1 MNTAPHLEET
11 LQRDI
16 DLLKGRITEMA
27 ARSIG
32 ALKGSL
38 QALLNRNRRQAYLVI
53 LRDQYIDEMET
64 ELDRLCLEFLVR
76 QQPVGIHLRFAYTV
90 IQANK
95 AIERIGDYAESIA
108 TQVLAL
114 SSSEIE
120 PPLSRV
126 EELGRLALKMVVD
139 SVQALVEQDG
149 ALALKTIEL
158 EPQTNALRNSINSEL
173 LELSKSGRLSPA
185 ALGPLNTVV
194 RRLERSADQAKNI
207 CEEVLYLCTGEFM
220 KHKHPDG
227 IRILFVDRGNSCL
240 SQMAEAI
247 GKSMELSGFS
257 FSSAGVQPQ
266 PIDTATVDF
275 LAQKGLDASQQKS
288 KALEDVPQW
297 SRANV
302 LIALASDVREA
313 LTPHSTK
320 TVVLTWSVADP
331 LSTSEARIKQQA
343 FTSAFQFLTS
353 NIRELTD
360 AIIDNHKKETNTQF
374 S

>member
-1 MNTAPHLEET
+1 MNTAQHLEET

-16 DLLKGRITEMA
+16 DLLKGKLTEMA

-38 QALLNRNRRQAYLVI
+38 QALRNCNRRQAYLVI

-173 LELSKSGRLSPA
+173 LELSKSGRLTPA

-207 CEEVLYLCTGEFM
+207 CEEVLYLCTGEFI

-247 GKSMELSGFS
+247 GKSMGLSGFS

-275 LAQKGLDASQQKS
+275 LAQNGLDASQQKS

-297 SRANV
+297 SRSNV

-313 LTPHSTK
+313 LTPRSTK

-331 LSTSEARIKQQA
+331 LSTSEARIRQQA
-343 FTSAFQFLTS
+343 FTSAFEFLTS

-360 AIIDNHKKETNTQF
+360 AIIDNHTKETNTQL